1 MLRRV
6 GETIDPKDAMVKIKD
21 ASFPAPFASELEYN
35 SPVHGNWNIVHTGMQ
50 LPESI
55 QIYVCADNC
64 MRGVVL
70 TAAEMNAADRFSFVI
85 VEEKDLLGGNLEDV
99 TIEGVTDILNRLD
112 EKPKAVLLFTVCL
125 HHFLGSDLK
134 YIYYEHTDKTG
145 GARYDDVIAG
155 HEPSGQ
161 VVQVGEDVLDFK
173 EGDRVVVYHIQGCGY
188 CDECKKG
195 FFINCQNP
203 ERRAYGWQRDGAL
216 AEYMVADVSTC
227 IHLPDFLT
235 YEDGAM
241 IACGFGTA
249 YQGLL
254 RANVSGRD
262 RVLVM
267 GLGPVGQAALILAKA
282 MGAETIGV
290 DISEERLEMAK
301 KIGADQVLLGDDDV
315 VQKVME
321 YTDGKGV
328 EVAVDCSGSS
338 IGRHRCLEAARM
350 WGNVVFLG
358 EQGTVTFEPSPLLL
372 HKNLTLHGSWVTS
385 VGNMERLVEFL
396 DRKKIHP
403 SQIITHRYPLSR
415 TEEAYRVFATGKTG
429 KVCVNMEIED

>member
-1 MLRRV
+1 MNDQIPKKMLGMKLPGGAKV
-6 GETIDPKDAMVKIKD
+6 EAGEYEIPSAG
-21 ASFPAPFASELEYN
+21 P
-35 SPVHGNWNIVHTGMQ
+35 GQ
-50 LPESI
+50 
-55 QIYVCADNC
+55 
-64 MRGVVL
+64 
-70 TAAEMNAADRFSFVI
+70 
-85 VEEKDLLGGNLEDV
+85 
-99 TIEGVTDILNRLD
+99 
-112 EKPKAVLLFTVCL
+112 VLLKMKAASLC
-125 HHFLGSDLK
+125 GSDLK
-134 YIYYEHTDKTG
+134 YIYHEHTDKTG

-161 VVQVGEDVLDFK
+161 VVSVGEGVADFK

-188 CDECKKG
+188 CDECRNG
-195 FFINCQNP
+195 FFINCQQP

-216 AEYMVADVSTC
+216 GEYMVADASTC

-254 RANVSGRD
+254 RANVSGKD
-262 RVLVM
+262 VVLVM
-267 GLGPVGQAALILAKA
+267 GLGPVGQAAVMLSKALGAKA
-282 MGAETIGV
+282 IGI
-290 DISEERLEMAK
+290 DISQERLEMAK
-301 KIGADQVLLGDDDV
+301 RVGADEIIQGGEDAVEE
-315 VQKVME
+315 VMKL
-321 YTDGKGV
+321 TGGKGV

-338 IGRHRCLEAARM
+338 IGRHQCLEAARM

-385 VGNMERLVEFL
+385 VGNMEKLVELL

-403 SQIITHRYPLSR
+403 SDIITHRFALKD
-415 TEEAYRVFATGKTG
+415 TDKAFEVFATGKTG
-429 KVCVNMEIED
+429 KVCINHEME

>member
-1 MLRRV
+1 MEIKLPKKMLGMKLPGGAKV
-6 GETIDPKDAMVKIKD
+6 QAVEVDVP
-21 ASFPAPFASELEYN
+21 
-35 SPVHGNWNIVHTGMQ
+35 SPGPGQ
-50 LPESI
+50 
-55 QIYVCADNC
+55 
-64 MRGVVL
+64 
-70 TAAEMNAADRFSFVI
+70 
-85 VEEKDLLGGNLEDV
+85 
-99 TIEGVTDILNRLD
+99 
-112 EKPKAVLLFTVCL
+112 VLLKMKAASLC
-125 HHFLGSDLK
+125 GSDLK

-161 VVQVGEDVLDFK
+161 VVAVGERVDDFK
-173 EGDRVVVYHIQGCGY
+173 VGDRVVVYHIQGCGY
-188 CDECKKG
+188 CDECRKG
-195 FFINCQNP
+195 FFINCQQP

-216 AEYMVADVSTC
+216 AEYMVADTSTC

-254 RANVSGRD
+254 RANVSGND

-282 MGAETIGV
+282 LGAITIGV
-290 DISEERLEMAK
+290 DISEERMAMAE
-301 KIGADQVLLGDDDV
+301 KIGADLVFKGDDNV
-315 VQKVME
+315 IEKIMGT
-321 YTDGKGV
+321 TDQKGV

-338 IGRHRCLEAARM
+338 IGRHRCLEAAKM
-350 WGNVVFLG
+350 WGNVVYLG

-385 VGNMERLVEFL
+385 VGNMEKLVELL

-403 SQIITHRYPLSR
+403 SQIITHRFPLR
-415 TEEAYRVFATGKTG
+415 ETDKAYEVFATGKTG
-429 KVCVNMEIED
+429 KVCVNHEME

>member
-1 MLRRV
+1 MNQQIPKKMLGMKLPGGGKV
-6 GETIDPKDAMVKIKD
+6 ESCECDV
-21 ASFPAPFASELEYN
+21 
-35 SPVHGNWNIVHTGMQ
+35 PVPGHGQ
-50 LPESI
+50 
-55 QIYVCADNC
+55 
-64 MRGVVL
+64 
-70 TAAEMNAADRFSFVI
+70 
-85 VEEKDLLGGNLEDV
+85 
-99 TIEGVTDILNRLD
+99 
-112 EKPKAVLLFTVCL
+112 VLLKMKAASLC
-125 HHFLGSDLK
+125 GSDLK
-134 YIYYEHTDKTG
+134 YIYFEHTDKTG
-145 GARYDDVIAG
+145 GARYDNVIAG

-161 VVQVGEDVLDFK
+161 VVSVGEGVTDFK

-195 FFINCQNP
+195 FFINCQQP
-203 ERRAYGWQRDGAL
+203 QRRAYGWQRDGAL
-216 AEYMVADVSTC
+216 AEYMVADTSTC

-262 RVLVM
+262 IVMVM
-267 GLGPVGQAALILAKA
+267 GLGPVGQAAIMLAKA
-282 MGAETIGV
+282 MGAKAIGV
-290 DISEERLEMAK
+290 DISPERLEMAK
-301 KIGADQVLLGDDDV
+301 RIGADEV
-315 VQKVME
+315 VQGGEHAVSAVMNL
-321 YTDGKGV
+321 TDGKGV
-328 EVAVDCSGSS
+328 EAAVDCSGSS
-338 IGRHRCLEAARM
+338 IGRHQCLEVARM

-403 SQIITHRYPLSR
+403 SDIITHRFPLKE
-415 TEEAYRVFATGKTG
+415 TDKAFEVFATGKTG
-429 KVCVNMEIED
+429 KVCINHEME